1 MTLDRR
7 EFMTLLAAAGTVPA
21 VTYAPSALAQG
32 EPIRLGLLTIRT
44 GPLAS
49 GGLDVERGFTMY
61 LRERN
66 YMLGGRKVE
75 LIAADTAGV
84 PATALSKTQELVER
98 NKVHALTGPLAAFE
112 ALAMDE
118 YIRKQEIPTLWVPGA
133 DDMTQ
138 RKQNPWAVRA
148 TATSSQCSHPM
159 GDYCARVMKYKRMA
173 VMADDIAF
181 GHETVG
187 GFQRVFEDAGGKVVQ
202 KLYPPLSVP
211 DYSSYLAQLKT
222 DVDAIFI
229 GFAGSNG
236 FRFVRQFNE
245 YGLIGKI
252 PLVGNMTALEES
264 VLRNMGDEALGI
276 ATACWYSAELDNAIN
291 AKFAAAFRAETKY
304 DPGLYAAMGY
314 VNGAV
319 FEAAL
324 VASKGKIEDKP
335 AFMKALRAVKVDT
348 ARGPVAFDPYGSVVG
363 NVYIRKVTRKE
374 GRLVNSVIQTYPN
387 VSQFWKYDPAT
398 YLKQPVYTR
407 DYPVSKHLET

>member
-1 MTLDRR
+1 MIIDRR
-7 EFMTLLAAAGTVPA
+7 NFMTLLAAAGALPA
-21 VTYAPSALAQG
+21 AGYPLNALAQG
-32 EPIRLGLLTIRT
+32 EPVRLGLLTIRT

-49 GGLDVERGFTMY
+49 GGLDVERGLTMY
-61 LRERN
+61 LKERN
-66 YMLGGRKVE
+66 NVLGGRKVE

-112 ALAMDE
+112 ALAMDG
-118 YIRKQEIPTLWVPGA
+118 YIRKQQIPTLWVPGA
-133 DDMTQ
+133 DDLTQ

-148 TATSSQCSHPM
+148 TSTSSQSSHPM

-173 VMADDIAF
+173 VIADDIAF
-181 GHETVG
+181 GYETVG
-187 GFQRVFEDAGGKVVQ
+187 GFQRVFEDGGGKVVQ
-202 KLYPPLSVP
+202 KLFAPLSVP

-222 DVDAIFI
+222 NVDAIFI

-236 FRFVRQFNE
+236 FRFMRQFNE
-245 YGLIGKI
+245 SGLIGKTAI
-252 PLVGNMTALEES
+252 VGNMTALEES

-276 ATACWYSAELDNAIN
+276 ATACWYSAELDNPLN
-291 AKFAAAFRAETKY
+291 ARFAKAFRAETKY
-304 DPGLYAAMGY
+304 DPGLYAAMGH

-324 VASKGKIEDKP
+324 IAAKGQVENKE
-335 AFMKALRAVKVDT
+335 AFMKALRSVKVDT
-348 ARGPVAFDPYGSVVG
+348 VRGPVSFDAYGNVVG

-387 VSQFWKYDPAT
+387 VSQFWTYDPVT

-407 DYPVSKHLET
+407 DFPPSKNLES

>member
-7 EFMTLLAAAGTVPA
+7 DFMTMLAAAGA
-21 VTYAPSALAQG
+21 ASAAGYAPSALAQG
-32 EPIRLGLLTIRT
+32 DPVRLGLLTIRT

-49 GGLDVERGFTMY
+49 GGLDVERGLNMY
-61 LRERN
+61 LKERN
-66 YMLGGRKVE
+66 FTLAGRKVE

-112 ALAMDE
+112 ALAMDD
-118 YIRKQEIPTLWVPGA
+118 YIRKQQIPTLWVPGA

-159 GDYCARVMKYKRMA
+159 GDYCAKVMKYKRMA
-173 VMADDIAF
+173 VLADDIAF

-187 GFQRVFEDAGGKVVQ
+187 GFQRVFEDGGGKVVQ
-202 KLYPPLSVP
+202 KLFAPLAVP
-211 DYSSYLAQLKT
+211 DYSSYVAQIKN

-236 FRFVRQFNE
+236 FRFVRQLNE

-252 PLVGNMTALEES
+252 PVVGNMTALEES

-276 ATACWYSAELDNAIN
+276 ATACWYSAELQNALN
-291 AKFAAAFRAETKY
+291 PKFAAAFRAETKY

-324 VASKGKIEDKP
+324 VAAKGQIEDKA
-335 AFMKALRAVKVDT
+335 AFMKALQAVSVDT
-348 ARGPVAFDPYGSVVG
+348 VRGPIKFDAYGNAVG

-374 GRLVNSVIQTYPN
+374 GRLVNSVIQTYPD
-387 VSQFWKYDPAT
+387 VSQFWKYDPTA
-398 YLKQPVYTR
+398 YIKQPVYTR
-407 DYPVSKHLET
+407 DYPPSKNIEA

>member
-1 MTLDRR
+1 MTVNRR
-7 EFMTLLAAAGTVPA
+7 NLMTLLAAAGA
-21 VTYAPSALAQG
+21 GSAAGYMPTAFAQG

-49 GGLDVERGFTMY
+49 GGLDVERGLNMY

-66 YMLGGRKVE
+66 YMLAGRKVE

-98 NKVHALTGPLAAFE
+98 NKVHVLTGPLAAFE
-112 ALAMDE
+112 ALAMDD
-118 YIRKQEIPTLWVPGA
+118 YIRQRQIPTLWVPGA

-138 RKQNPWAVRA
+138 RKQNQWAVRA

-173 VMADDIAF
+173 VIADDIAF

-187 GFQRVFEDAGGKVVQ
+187 GFQRVFEEGGGKVVQ
-202 KLYPPLSVP
+202 RLFSPLSVP

-245 YGLIGKI
+245 YGMIGKI
-252 PLVGNMTALEES
+252 AVVGNMTALEES

-276 ATACWYSAELDNAIN
+276 ATACWYSAELDNPLN
-291 AKFAAAFRAETKY
+291 LKFAAAFRAETKY

-319 FEAAL
+319 LEAAL
-324 VASKGKIEDKP
+324 VATKGQIEDKQT
-335 AFMKALRAVKVDT
+335 FMKALRGAKVDT
-348 ARGPVAFDPYGSVVG
+348 VRGPVAFDPYGDVVG

-374 GRLVNSVIQTYPN
+374 GRLVNSVIQTYPD
-387 VSQFWKYDPAT
+387 VSQFWKYDPAV

-407 DYPVSKHLET
+407 DYPPSKYLES

>member
-1 MTLDRR
+1 MTLNRR
-7 EFMTLLAAAGTVPA
+7 KLMTLLAAAGAGSTVGYSPTA
-21 VTYAPSALAQG
+21 AAQG

-49 GGLDVERGFTMY
+49 GGLDVERGLNMF

-66 YMLGGRKVE
+66 NMLAGRKIE

-112 ALAMDE
+112 ALAMDD
-118 YIRKQEIPTLWVPGA
+118 YIRQHQIPTLWVPGA

-173 VMADDIAF
+173 VIADDIAF

-187 GFQRVFEDAGGKVVQ
+187 GFQRVFEEGGGKVVQ
-202 KLYPPLSVP
+202 RLFSPLSVP
-211 DYSSYLAQLKT
+211 DYSSYLAQIKT

-245 YGLIGKI
+245 YGMIGKI
-252 PLVGNMTALEES
+252 AVVGNMTALEES

-276 ATACWYSAELDNAIN
+276 ATACWYSAELDNPLN
-291 AKFAAAFRAETKY
+291 QKFATAFRAETKY

-319 FEAAL
+319 LEATLKAT
-324 VASKGKIEDKP
+324 KGQIEDKP
-335 AFMKALRAVKVDT
+335 AFLKALRAVKVDT
-348 ARGPVAFDPYGSVVG
+348 VRGPVAFDSYGDVVG

-374 GRLVNSVIQTYPN
+374 GRLVNSVIQTYPD
-387 VSQFWKYDPAT
+387 VSQFWKYDPAA
-398 YLKQPVYTR
+398 YLKQPVYSR
-407 DYPVSKHLET
+407 DYPSKNLES

>member
-7 EFMTLLAAAGTVPA
+7 DFMTLLAAAGAVPA
-21 VTYAPSALAQG
+21 TSFAPNAFAQG

-49 GGLDVERGFTMY
+49 GGLDVERGLTMF
-61 LRERN
+61 LKERN
-66 YMLGGRKVE
+66 HMLGGRKVE

-159 GDYCARVMKYKRMA
+159 GDYCAKVMKYKRMA
-173 VMADDIAF
+173 VIADDIAF

-187 GFQRVFEDAGGKVVQ
+187 GFQRVFEDGGGKVVQ
-202 KLYPPLSVP
+202 KLFPPLSVP

-252 PLVGNMTALEES
+252 PVVGNMTALEES

-276 ATACWYSAELDNAIN
+276 ATACWYSAELDNPLN
-291 AKFAAAFRAETKY
+291 TKFAAAFRAETKY

-324 VASKGKIEDKP
+324 VAAKGKIEDKP
-335 AFMKALRAVKVDT
+335 GFIKALRDVKVDT
-348 ARGPVAFDPYGSVVG
+348 VRGPVAFDPYGSVVG

-387 VSQFWKYDPAT
+387 VSQFWKYDAAT

-407 DYPVSKHLET
+407 DYPPSKNLET

>member
-1 MTLDRR
+1 MALDRR
-7 EFMTLLAAAGTVPA
+7 NFMTLLAAAGA
-21 VTYAPSALAQG
+21 APVGTFSPNAFAQG
-32 EPIRLGLLTIRT
+32 EPVRLGLLTVRT

-49 GGLDVERGFTMY
+49 GGLDVERGLTMF
-61 LRERN
+61 LRERS
-66 YMLGGRKVE
+66 YTLGGRKVE
-75 LIAADTAGV
+75 LITADTAGS
-84 PATALSKTQELVER
+84 PTTALSKTQELVER
-98 NKVHALTGPLAAFE
+98 NKVHALIGPLAAFE
-112 ALAMDE
+112 ALAIDD
-118 YIRKQEIPTLWVPGA
+118 YIRKQQIPTLWVPGA
-133 DDMTQ
+133 DDLTQ
-138 RKQNPWAVRA
+138 RKQNPWTVRA

-187 GFQRVFEDAGGKVVQ
+187 GFQRTFEDGGGKVVQ

-245 YGLIGKI
+245 YGLIGKVPI
-252 PLVGNMTALEES
+252 VGNMTALEES

-276 ATACWYSAELDNAIN
+276 ATACWYSAELDNPLN
-291 AKFAAAFRAETKY
+291 TKFAAAFRAETKY
-304 DPGLYAAMGY
+304 DPGLYAAMGN

-324 VASKGKIEDKP
+324 VASKGRIEDKQ
-335 AFMKALRAVKVDT
+335 AFIHALHAVKVDT
-348 ARGPVAFDPYGSVVG
+348 VRGPVSFDSYGSVVG
-363 NVYIRKVTRKE
+363 NVYLRKVVRKE
-374 GRLVNSVIQTYPN
+374 GRLVNSVIQTYPG
-387 VSQFWKYDPAT
+387 VSQFWKYDPAA

-407 DYPVSKHLET
+407 DFPISRNLET

>member
-1 MTLDRR
+1 MNIDRR
-7 EFMTLLAAAGTVPA
+7 DFLTLLAATGAGTVPQA
-21 VTYAPSALAQG
+21 FAADN

-49 GGLDVERGFTMY
+49 GGLDVERGLTMF
-61 LRERN
+61 LKERGN
-66 YMLGGRKVE
+66 MLAGRKVE

-118 YIRKQEIPTLWVPGA
+118 YIRKQQIPTLWVPGA

-159 GDYCARVMKYKRMA
+159 GDYCANVMKHKRMA
-173 VMADDIAF
+173 VIADDIAF

-202 KLYPPLSVP
+202 KLFSPLSVP

-222 DVDAIFI
+222 NVDGLFI

-245 YGLIGKI
+245 YGLIGKL
-252 PLVGNMTALEES
+252 PVYGNMTALEES

-276 ATACWYSAELDNAIN
+276 KTACWYSAELDNPLN
-291 AKFAAAFRAETKY
+291 QKFATAFRAETKY

-324 VASKGKIEDKP
+324 TAAKGKIEDKQ
-335 AFMKALRAVKVDT
+335 AFMAALRGVKVDT
-348 ARGPVAFDPYGSVVG
+348 VRGPVSFDRYGSVVG
-363 NVYIRKVTRKE
+363 NVYIRQVARKE

-387 VSQFWKYDPAT
+387 VSQFWKYDADT

-407 DYPVSKHLET
+407 DFPASKNLEA

>member
-1 MTLDRR
+1 MTLNRR
-7 EFMTLLAAAGTVPA
+7 KLMTLLTAAGASSA
-21 VTYAPSALAQG
+21 VGYLPTAAAQG

-49 GGLDVERGFTMY
+49 GGLDVERGLNMF

-66 YMLGGRKVE
+66 NMLAGRKIE

-112 ALAMDE
+112 ALAMDD
-118 YIRKQEIPTLWVPGA
+118 YIRQHQIPTLWVPGA

-173 VMADDIAF
+173 VLADDIAF

-187 GFQRVFEDAGGKVVQ
+187 GFQRVFEEGGGKVVQ
-202 KLYPPLSVP
+202 RLFSPLSVP
-211 DYSSYLAQLKT
+211 DYSSYLAQIKT

-245 YGLIGKI
+245 YGMIGKI
-252 PLVGNMTALEES
+252 AVVGNMTALEES

-276 ATACWYSAELDNAIN
+276 ATACWYSAELDNPLN
-291 AKFAAAFRAETKY
+291 QKFATAFRAETKY

-319 FEAAL
+319 LEAAL
-324 VASKGKIEDKP
+324 KATKGQIEDKP
-335 AFMKALRAVKVDT
+335 AFLKALRAVKVDT
-348 ARGPVAFDPYGSVVG
+348 VRGPVAFDSYGDVVG

-374 GRLVNSVIQTYPN
+374 GRLVNSVIQTYPD
-387 VSQFWKYDPAT
+387 VSQFWKYDPAA
-398 YLKQPVYTR
+398 YLKQPVYSR
-407 DYPVSKHLET
+407 DYPSKNLES